1 MLKTYLPIILILISW
16 FIGLG
21 EIYGQQI
28 FLFEKLRFNNEEIK
42 GKKIEDHIAWLE
54 SKKNVTVSYSSLAI
68 DPTKVVNI
76 KDGIYSIEDFLYKIL
91 DDFEVTIEFR
101 APSKILIIPAVKTE
115 KEKLFIISGY
125 VKDKIS
131 HEVLIGAIVQAV
143 SYTHLDVYKRQTLS
157 LSS

>member
-76 KDGIYSIEDFLYKIL
+76 KDGIYSIE
-91 DDFEVTIEFR
+91 
-101 APSKILIIPAVKTE
+101 
-115 KEKLFIISGY
+115 
-125 VKDKIS
+125 
-131 HEVLIGAIVQAV
+131 AV
-143 SYTHLDVYKRQTLS
+143 SYTHLDVYKRQSYEGRISCVDYRKKRCIVWRFLFGS
-157 LSS
+157 NVSIYFLGQRQ

>member
-42 GKKIEDHIAWLE
+42 GKRLKTILLGLNQ
-54 SKKNVTVSYSSLAI
+54 KNVTVSYSSLAI

-76 KDGIYSIEDFLYKIL
+76 KDGIYSIEDFYTKFWTIL
-91 DDFEVTIEFR
+91 R
-101 APSKILIIPAVKTE
+101 
-115 KEKLFIISGY
+115 
-125 VKDKIS
+125 
-131 HEVLIGAIVQAV
+131 
-143 SYTHLDVYKRQTLS
+143 
-157 LSS
+157 